1 MRVFSTKQSEI
12 VWDGE
17 HNQALCS
24 FSQGVFETD
33 DMELVKKLV
42 AFGYQCDC
50 EVELED
56 DKTQDD
62 EVIPE
67 DEVIQ
72 ENEVIPE
79 DTTQKKSTTKKNA
92 KKDTSNDEE

>member
-17 HNQALCS
+17 HNQVLCS
-24 FSQGVFETD
+24 FSQGIFETD
-33 DMELVKKLV
+33 DKELVKKLV
-42 AFGYQCDC
+42 VLGYQCDC

-67 DEVIQ
+67 D
-72 ENEVIPE
+72 
-79 DTTQKKSTTKKNA
+79 TTQRKSTTKKNM
-92 KKDTSNDEE
+92 KKGTSNDEE

>member
-1 MRVFSTKQSEI
+1 MKVFSTKQSEI

-33 DMELVKKLV
+33 DKELVKKLV
-42 AFGYQCDC
+42 ALGYQCDC
-50 EVELED
+50 EVELEG

-62 EVIPE
+62 EVIT
-67 DEVIQ
+67 
-72 ENEVIPE
+72 E
-79 DTTQKKSTTKKNA
+79 DTTQKKSATKKNV
-92 KKDTSNDEE
+92 KKGTSNDEE

>member
-33 DMELVKKLV
+33 DKELVKKLV
-42 AFGYQCDC
+42 ALGYQCDC

-62 EVIPE
+62 EVM
-67 DEVIQ
+67 Q

-79 DTTQKKSTTKKNA
+79 DTTQKKSATKKNV
-92 KKDTSNDEE
+92 KKGTSNDEE

>member
-33 DMELVKKLV
+33 DKELVKKLV
-42 AFGYQCDC
+42 ALGYQCDC
-50 EVELED
+50 EIELED
-56 DKTQDD
+56 ETQDD

-79 DTTQKKSTTKKNA
+79 DTTQKKSTTKKNV
-92 KKDTSNDEE
+92 KKGTSNDEE